1 MRCSS
6 RNAKLA
12 GWCRV
17 EACTTVSVAEP
28 YAVGAARRACGEIA
42 DALEPG
48 ARRRL
53 ALVVSELVSN
63 SVRHGS
69 ARSTDPVAIDVS
81 LSGTAVRVNV
91 TDAGGGFEP
100 PPPPR
105 RGTLASG
112 GWGLVVVDALA
123 DRWGVSTARRRS
135 RVWAELELDGAG
147 AAETAHR

>member
-1 MRCSS
+1 MRSS
-6 RNAKLA
+6 RGRGGGSRWWSAS
-12 GWCRV
+12 WCRT
-17 EACTTVSVAEP
+17 ASA
-28 YAVGAARRACGEIA
+28 
-42 DALEPG
+42 
-48 ARRRL
+48 
-53 ALVVSELVSN
+53 N
-63 SVRHGS
+63 GS
-69 ARSTDPVAIDVS
+69 ARSTDPVSIDVS
-81 LSGTAVRVNV
+81 LSGTVVRVEV

>member
-1 MRCSS
+1 VGIGRVVSS
-6 RNAKLA
+6 R
-12 GWCRV
+12 GV
-17 EACTTVSVAEP
+17 HDGFVAEP

-63 SVRHGS
+63 GVRHGS

-81 LSGTAVRVNV
+81 LSGTVVRVEV

-123 DRWGVSTARRRS
+123 DRWGVSTASRRS